1 MTCKERCTFGKGEF
15 LATFRYQGDGVAS
28 AAGRN
33 LVDVAI

>member
-1 MTCKERCTFGKGEF
+1 MTSQERCTFGKGEF
-15 LATFRYQGDGVAS
+15 LATFRYRSDSVAS